1 MTDNEL
7 IRQVLAGE
15 TNAFSEL
22 VERYQSKVYSLAL
35 RMCGSEDD
43 AFDLAQD
50 AFVRAWQSLGSY
62 RFDAAFSSW
71 LFRLTSNICIDYLR
85 KKKRSKVISL
95 TFEDDEGEEVQLE
108 LPDPGPT
115 PEQALLRA
123 EERAM
128 LAEAMNALPVEAR
141 QILTLRAID
150 ALSYEQ
156 IAEVMGLPE
165 GTVKSRLSR
174 AREQLRKKLLQIG
187 NKTKTNP
194 SNTPKGGLRN
204 DL

>member
-22 VERYQSKVYSLAL
+22 VERYQTKVYSLAL

-43 AFDLAQD
+43 AFDLAQE
-50 AFVRAWQSLGSY
+50 AFLRAWQSLESY
-62 RFDAAFSSW
+62 RADAAFPSW
-71 LFRLTSNICIDYLR
+71 LYRLTSNVCIDYLR
-85 KKKRSKVISL
+85 KKKRSKIISL
-95 TFEDDEGEEVQLE
+95 TFEDDEGEQAQTE
-108 LPDPGPT
+108 LPDPAPT
-115 PEQALLRA
+115 PEQALLQK
-123 EERAM
+123 EERA
-128 LAEAMNALPVEAR
+128 LLTEAMNALPVEAR
-141 QILTLRAID
+141 QILTLRAING
-150 ALSYEQ
+150 LSYEQ

-174 AREQLRKKLLQIG
+174 ARDQLRKKLLQIG
-187 NKTKTNP
+187 NKPKTKA
-194 SNTPKGGLRN
+194 SNTPKGGMRN